1 MNLFPESKT
10 YSFVGNIDA
19 QKSQLQ
25 CGQMSL
31 LMSENKVLWLAHRR
45 DIQCIFGDIRE
56 YFLEKAMFKQDLKEE

>member
-1 MNLFPESKT
+1 MVSAVTSLLSLLVLFISV
-10 YSFVGNIDA
+10 F
-19 QKSQLQ
+19 
-25 CGQMSL
+25 CL

>member
-1 MNLFPESKT
+1 M
-10 YSFVGNIDA
+10 GIDLAGSA
-19 QKSQLQ
+19 QTPAQH